1 MENRYCV
8 IMCGG
13 VGSRFWPFSKTAVP
27 KQFLDFFGTGRTL
40 LQMTYDRISSIIP
53 ARNILALTNERY
65 APLVKQQLP
74 DLDDEQ
80 ILLEPD
86 RRNTAPC
93 IAWSA
98 YHIRAF
104 NPDALILVTPS
115 DHLILKDEEF
125 RNSVVR
131 GFEFVRDN
139 RSALLTMGIKP
150 NRPETGYGYI
160 ETGAEIKSKHQA
172 YEVASFR
179 EKPDSKTAQQYI
191 DEGRFLWNSGMF
203 IFDAQTMHEELELH
217 VPKILSGIEDILSG
231 DRTVEE
237 AFCRLTSISID
248 YSVMEHTKRARVI
261 RARFPWDDLG
271 TWESIARYY
280 ERDQDGNAASGRV
293 VIADSKNVFVMNKT
307 PRVVGVLGLKDIT
320 VVSSEDGILV
330 MDSSCSQDVRQLA
343 IVVRFLGPA
352 KSEKKRNDEKSS

>member
-150 NRPETGYGYI
+150 NRPERATAIYRSAVSRSTRLLRSRRLPRNPTSSWLRCSLKVANLCGM
-160 ETGAEIKSKHQA
+160 QA
-172 YEVASFR
+172 SLCGRQTLSSMLFTNVLPTFRCASTR
-179 EKPDSKTAQQYI
+179 VWAS
-191 DEGRFLWNSGMF
+191 S
-203 IFDAQTMHEELELH
+203 
-217 VPKILSGIEDILSG
+217 VP
-231 DRTVEE
+231 T
-237 AFCRLTSISID
+237 
-248 YSVMEHTKRARVI
+248 
-261 RARFPWDDLG
+261 
-271 TWESIARYY
+271 
-280 ERDQDGNAASGRV
+280 
-293 VIADSKNVFVMNKT
+293 
-307 PRVVGVLGLKDIT
+307 
-320 VVSSEDGILV
+320 
-330 MDSSCSQDVRQLA
+330 
-343 IVVRFLGPA
+343 
-352 KSEKKRNDEKSS
+352 KKRNLSSENFRRVPTFRSTLP